1 MGASALQGYTSGQA
15 QKIDSR
21 GGSFDMIP
29 LKQIME
35 VTKIYLGGIFIA
47 SPYMPESRRKT
58 TSKERR
64 EIGSYCLEHIKKNG
78 VRRK

>member
-1 MGASALQGYTSGQA
+1 
-15 QKIDSR
+15 
-21 GGSFDMIP
+21 MIP

-64 EIGSYCLEHIKKNG
+64 EIGSYCPEHIKKNG